1 MELEKLKQANEL
13 KEVIDNLKSLRKHVI
28 GEDLYPFEDN
38 IHALGVPTNKA
49 IKSTYFS
56 DKLLKI
62 IEEEISIN
70 KELFKKL

>member
-13 KEVIDNLKSLRKHVI
+13 NKTIENLKNLRKHVI

-38 IHALGVPTNKA
+38 IQALGELTNKA